1 MREVGRVNVIG
12 CCVSWG
18 RIIMMVGGSGGAER
32 GRRRATPILDVFKEH
47 TIYNTSCEL

>member
-18 RIIMMVGGSGGAER
+18 RIIMMVGGSERAER
-32 GRRRATPILDVFKEH
+32 GTGRATPILEH